1 MNDMKQDW
9 TEKLKYKMDSY
20 EEQPSGDVWKNIYE
34 KTGKHGSRRFPAWT
48 WFMLSSAAALA
59 AGVFLLH
66 RNHDDSQVM
75 MAEIPDREESV
86 FRSAAEDTSVPQSVE
101 APQHFQPTATET
113 LLKSAEHTAENPST
127 QEDIDPDTCRP
138 ETLTDSV
145 NPVIEDENPTAVPEN
160 QERMS
165 KKINADDSEA
175 WAAYLASDEGTGRTR
190 KAKFSTS
197 LSVNGSGTSSSVD
210 SRPTNAVL
218 GANPLE
224 AGISNVDWMST
235 QFKSGQIVYNMP
247 EMMTEYSHRMP
258 VRIGASVRYDI
269 IDKLGLE
276 TGLTYSIL
284 SSDTKT
290 GEQNSDGNWSK
301 GVQTLHYLGIPL
313 NLSYSFVNTRMVD
326 IYVSAGGM
334 MEKGVRGTVKTDE
347 YIAGKFH
354 DTNEVSIRPKG
365 ILWSVNASAGV
376 QLNILPQLGL
386 FIEPGV
392 SHHFR
397 RRSPVRSVYTDKPT
411 DFALGF
417 GLRYSFSR

>member
-1 MNDMKQDW
+1 MKQDW
-9 TEKLKYKMDSY
+9 TEKLKCKMDSY
-20 EEQPSGDVWKNIYE
+20 GEQPSGDVWKNICE
-34 KTGKHGSRRFPAWT
+34 KTGAHSTRHFPAWT

-66 RNHDDSQVM
+66 RNHDGSRAM
-75 MAEIPDREESV
+75 MAEVPDTEESV
-86 FRSAAEDTSVPQSVE
+86 FRSAGEETAVPQSVE
-101 APQHFQPTATET
+101 APEHFQPASAATRQKSTGHTAWNTPAQEIIDETAGRQETMTASGDSFRDIENPAEKTET
-113 LLKSAEHTAENPST
+113 AA
-127 QEDIDPDTCRP
+127 P
-138 ETLTDSV
+138 E
-145 NPVIEDENPTAVPEN
+145 
-160 QERMS
+160 RKS
-165 KKINADDSEA
+165 KKANADEADA
-175 WAAYLASDEGTGRTR
+175 WAAYLAGDEGSGRTR
-190 KAKFSTS
+190 RAKFSAS
-197 LSVNGSGTSSSVD
+197 LSVNGSGSSSSVD

-235 QFKSGQIVYNMP
+235 HFKSGQIVYNMP
-247 EMMTEYSHRMP
+247 EMTTEYSHRMP
-258 VRIGASVRYDI
+258 VHIGASVRYDI

-290 GEQNSDGNWSK
+290 GEQSSDGSWSK

-347 YIAGKFH
+347 YISGKFH
-354 DTNEVSIRPKG
+354 DTNEVSIKPKG
-365 ILWSVNASAGV
+365 VLWSVNAAAGV

-386 FIEPGV
+386 FIEPGI